1 MLTPEGEAMVEI
13 KYDENKSHLKLPK
26 NIRQVGR
33 PDSQIKIYVEDY
45 VVTYINQIAQES
57 PLEERLAILLGDM
70 VIDEE
75 SAVVFIHGAIAV
87 EQVNIQDEHIG
98 FTSSIWSKIYDDI
111 KKYFGEAKVVGWFL
125 TRPGKSLRI
134 TEKITKIHVDN
145 FPGEGKTLF
154 VTDPVD
160 DDEAFYIYRHGE
172 LVRQAGYYIYYDR
185 NEAMQNYMIES
196 KNTRPYADKTE
207 EGNQN
212 GKDTAADI
220 AENKKI
226 QKTQEIR
233 KKPQFTMSK
242 MTKYASMAVF
252 LVIVAAG
259 ALVVQRENQ
268 KIRETPVNAE
278 ALDGTIP
285 VETEDDAETATES
298 GDNEAWEEE
307 TPDSEE
313 TADTSETES
322 SAQDETDL
330 DDSQP
335 TMQPT
340 AIAGTSY
347 TIADGDTLAGISR
360 RFYNSLAYVNE
371 ICRIN
376 GIEDADTIYPGM
388 TITLP

>member
-13 KYDENKSHLKLPK
+13 KYDESKSRLKLPK

-70 VIDEE
+70 VLDEE

-154 VTDPVD
+154 VSDPVD
-160 DDEAFYIYRHGE
+160 DDEAFYIYRRGE
-172 LVRQAGYYIYYDR
+172 LVRQDGYYIYYDR

-196 KNTRPYADKTE
+196 KQVSLQEDRPDGTDKRE
-207 EGNQN
+207 
-212 GKDTAADI
+212 KDVNADI
-220 AENKKI
+220 SSASKT
-226 QKTQEIR
+226 QKTQETR
-233 KKPQFTMSK
+233 KRSRMTMNK

-268 KIRETPVNAE
+268 KIREIPVNAG
-278 ALDGTIP
+278 ALEGTIP
-285 VETEDDAETATES
+285 VETAQDDAGEAESTDGETRKE
-298 GDNEAWEEE
+298 EAS
-307 TPDSEE
+307 DSEE
-313 TADTSETES
+313 TSEASESESDAQNEADSD
-322 SAQDETDL
+322 SA
-330 DDSQP
+330 QP

-347 TIADGDTLAGISR
+347 TVADGDTLAGISR

-376 GIEDADTIYPGM
+376 GIEDADMVYPGM